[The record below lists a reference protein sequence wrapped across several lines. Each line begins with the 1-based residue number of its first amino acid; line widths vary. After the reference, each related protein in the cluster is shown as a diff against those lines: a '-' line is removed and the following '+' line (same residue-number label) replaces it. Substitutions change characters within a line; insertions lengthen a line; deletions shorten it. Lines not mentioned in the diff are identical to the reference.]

1 MTVRH
6 EGHVPEYIEFRS
18 ADTDDARSVW
28 RSKPSIAFDAGLERL
43 RGVSGSV
50 GRRRRMTR
58 MSGKKRVVIL
68 GAGPAGISAAWRL
81 TKLGYPVT
89 VLERDGAVG
98 GMGRTIKVGDYSV
111 DFGPHT
117 FHIRETAESKEILK
131 TITPFFGEDPLTLV
145 RGTRVLLRGKEYV
158 YPLEMLQVLT
168 GVSPL
173 LSARIIFD
181 YVVATIKSL
190 FAPAQKEDSFEDWGV
205 RNLGRTLY
213 DLCFGI
219 YSARVWG
226 LPTSQIS
233 SKQAQRVAKLNL
245 KNIILRTL
253 GIKADPTTYFTKYFY
268 PREGISQLYEG
279 MAAEVIAG
287 RQPRS
292 CSTRRW
298 CGSSAT
304 VDRLRAGDRVAVSS
318 TPTADGEQSIECD
331 VLLSTLPLPTLVG
344 MMSPALPQPVIDHA
358 ARLRYRSLKLIY
370 IALKRPQLTDY
381 HWVYLLDEQFRVNRM
396 SEQKNVSPDMVPK
409 DRTILCIE
417 LSLWKDEPLWQAS
430 DEEIYRLALRD
441 LMKMGYGVTESE
453 VDAYYVTDIPTAYPV
468 YELNFEDHLIP
479 GARGRARDAQRDDAR
494 PPRVVPQQQHGR
506 QRRPRLPDRRSHRAE
521 GRRRPRLGRARC
533 SSS

>member
-1 MTVRH
+1 
-6 EGHVPEYIEFRS
+6 
-18 ADTDDARSVW
+18 
-28 RSKPSIAFDAGLERL
+28 
-43 RGVSGSV
+43 
-50 GRRRRMTR
+50 

-131 TITPFFGEDPLTLV
+131 TITPFFGPDPLTLV

-158 YPLEMLQVLT
+158 YPLEMLQVLF

-173 LSARIIFD
+173 LSARILID
-181 YVVATIKSL
+181 YSIATLKSF

-253 GIKADPTTYFTKYFY
+253 GVKADPTTYFTKYFY
-268 PREGISQLYEG
+268 PRKGISQLYEG
-279 MAAEVIAG
+279 MTSEVLAG
-287 RQPRS
+287 GNKVLLNAPAVRVEREGDQV
-292 CSTRRW
+292 RRVIYRTD
-298 CGSSAT
+298 S
-304 VDRLRAGDRVAVSS
+304 
-318 TPTADGEQSIECD
+318 GEQSIDCD
-331 VLLSTLPLPTLVG
+331 VLLSTLPLPTMVN
-344 MMSPALPQPVIDHA
+344 MVSPALPGSVIDHA
-358 ARLRYRSLKLIY
+358 AKLRYRSLKLIY

-417 LSLWKDEPLWQAS
+417 LSLWKDEPMWQWS
-430 DEEIYRLALRD
+430 DEEVYKLALND

-453 VDAYYVTDIPTAYPV
+453 VDTYYVTDIPTAYPV

-479 GARGRARDAQRDDAR
+479 VLEGVHEMRNVMTLGRHGLFLNNSMDDNVGLGFQIADHIDKNGVDGRAWVSEMLQFMKLRFA
-494 PPRVVPQQQHGR
+494 GK
-506 QRRPRLPDRRSHRAE
+506 
-521 GRRRPRLGRARC
+521 
-533 SSS
+533 

>member
-1 MTVRH
+1 M
-6 EGHVPEYIEFRS
+6 S
-18 ADTDDARSVW
+18 A
-28 RSKPSIAFDAGLERL
+28 KQ
-43 RGVSGSV
+43 
-50 GRRRRMTR
+50 
-58 MSGKKRVVIL
+58 RVVIL

-89 VLERDGAVG
+89 VLERDEAVG
-98 GMGRTIKVGDYSV
+98 GMGRTIKVGKYSV

-117 FHIRETAESKEILK
+117 FHIRETPESKAILK
-131 TITPFFGEDPLTLV
+131 TITPFFGKDPLTLV

-158 YPLEMLQVLT
+158 YPLEMLQVLF

-173 LSARIIFD
+173 LSARILFD
-181 YVVATIKSL
+181 YAIATIKSA
-190 FAPAQKEDSFEDWGV
+190 FAPAKKEDSFEEWGV

-219 YSARVWG
+219 YSERVWG

-253 GIKADPTTYFTKYFY
+253 GIKADPNTYFTKYFY
-268 PREGISQLYEG
+268 PRAGISQLYEG
-279 MAAEVIAG
+279 MAAEVQAAG
-287 RQPRS
+287 NKVLLNSPVVRVEREDDQV
-292 CSTRRW
+292 RR
-298 CGSSAT
+298 
-304 VDRLRAGDRVAVSS
+304 VLYK
-318 TPTADGEQSIECD
+318 TPDGVEQSIACD
-331 VLLSTLPLPTLVG
+331 IVLSTLPLPTLVN
-344 MMSPALPQPVIDHA
+344 MTSPPLPQAVIDQA

-381 HWVYLLDEQFRVNRM
+381 HWIYLLDEQFRVNRM

-417 LSLWKDEPLWQAS
+417 LSLWKDEAMWTWS
-430 DEEIYRLALRD
+430 DEEIYKLALRD

-453 VDAYYVTDIPTAYPV
+453 VEDYHVTDIPTAYPV

-479 GARGRARDAQRDDAR
+479 
-494 PPRVVPQQQHGR
+494 V
-506 QRRPRLPDRRSHRAE
+506 LE
-521 GRRRPRLGRARC
+521 GVHEMRNVMTLGRHGLFLNNSMDDNVGLGFQVADHIDQQGADGRVWVAEMLEFMKLRFAGK
-533 SSS
+533 